1 MALNSPL
8 MVMQAFNSRKKKSR
22 CDVMSFT
29 TTQAFDHKS
38 LQQTLPPLLSL
49 SQHIGDLGRCQFSSW
64 QRTAGHTASHLALFH
79 IYLVKTYWLL
89 PGLIRDPRNL
99 WMFMK
104 NIFFRTSAKT
114 WLLNRDEVVWNL
126 KRKKKT
132 TFSLHGFKK
141 HSIHFTSNQFNQT
154 NCNISIDCSY
164 QRRFLVPKSCFG
176 SSMTQQ
182 KTKHNV
188 EVNSSKVVQVKD
200 CRGIQSPE

>member
-1 MALNSPL
+1 
-8 MVMQAFNSRKKKSR
+8 
-22 CDVMSFT
+22 MSFT

-64 QRTAGHTASHLALFH
+64 QRTASHTASHLALFH

-114 WLLNRDEVVWNL
+114 WLLNRDFL
-126 KRKKKT
+126 KEEKL
-132 TFSLHGFKK
+132 FSLFMVLRNIAFISHQINLIKPTVTSLSTALTSEDFWCQKVVLEVLW
-141 HSIHFTSNQFNQT
+141 HSRKQNTMLR
-154 NCNISIDCSY
+154 SI
-164 QRRFLVPKSCFG
+164 VPK
-176 SSMTQQ
+176 
-182 KTKHNV
+182 
-188 EVNSSKVVQVKD
+188 
-200 CRGIQSPE
+200 

>member
-1 MALNSPL
+1 
-8 MVMQAFNSRKKKSR
+8 
-22 CDVMSFT
+22 MSFT

-114 WLLNRDEVVWNL
+114 WLLNRDFL
-126 KRKKKT
+126 KEEKL
-132 TFSLHGFKK
+132 FSLFMVLRNIAFISHQINLIKPTVTSLSTALTSEDFWCQKVVLDVLW
-141 HSIHFTSNQFNQT
+141 HSRKQNTMLR
-154 NCNISIDCSY
+154 SI
-164 QRRFLVPKSCFG
+164 VPK
-176 SSMTQQ
+176 
-182 KTKHNV
+182 
-188 EVNSSKVVQVKD
+188 
-200 CRGIQSPE
+200 

>member
-29 TTQAFDHKS
+29 TTQAFNHKS

-89 PGLIRDPRNL
+89 
-99 WMFMK
+99 
-104 NIFFRTSAKT
+104 
-114 WLLNRDEVVWNL
+114 LNRDEVVWNL
-126 KRKKKT
+126 KRKKKRL
-132 TFSLHGFKK
+132 SLFMVLRNIAFISHQINLIKPTVTSLSTALTSEDFWCQKVVLEVLW
-141 HSIHFTSNQFNQT
+141 HSRKQNTMLR
-154 NCNISIDCSY
+154 SI
-164 QRRFLVPKSCFG
+164 VPK
-176 SSMTQQ
+176 
-182 KTKHNV
+182 
-188 EVNSSKVVQVKD
+188 
-200 CRGIQSPE
+200 